1 MSDASRLA
9 DQDKIL
15 HGNDL
20 PLIDQLAMAIKVD
33 ELQCKVEVW
42 CGVAEATYPSRV
54 SSGLVCRPC
63 GLREL

>member
-15 HGNDL
+15 HG
-20 PLIDQLAMAIKVD
+20 LIDQLAMAIKVD

-42 CGVAEATYPSRV
+42 CGVAEATLL
-54 SSGLVCRPC
+54 G
-63 GLREL
+63 